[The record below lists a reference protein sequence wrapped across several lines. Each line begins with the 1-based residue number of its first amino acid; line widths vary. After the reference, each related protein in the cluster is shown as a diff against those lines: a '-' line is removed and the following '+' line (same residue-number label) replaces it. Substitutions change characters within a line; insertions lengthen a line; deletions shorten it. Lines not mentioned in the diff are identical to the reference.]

1 MKNRFLL
8 SVIIAVVVVITTFIV
23 CVFRPFWRPFERRVY
38 DLKYQLTLE
47 EMRNSDIVIVDIDEK
62 SLEKLGRYQNWP
74 RAYYAKVIT
83 FLDNARVIAFDILFA
98 EPDTLPAYTRQYYD
112 RPSFDSLVESSI
124 ENSGNVV
131 LVSTQ
136 GQKPVYTKRVS
147 IGLGDLFADSDG
159 IVRRGFNELFGEPTF
174 AAQVAT
180 SYGITP
186 ALPSFLIFF
195 KAEESYRRISFS
207 DVFLRRVPK
216 EFFND
221 KVVIIGGT
229 ARGLF
234 DFHGVPYDRQF
245 PGVVLQAILV
255 DNFINNDKIT
265 EIPLIYIIMIT
276 IVLSC
281 VFSYLA
287 LTKPAYV
294 YIIICGIIYALL
306 IIGAIFMFSLQMDI
320 GIVRPTYA
328 LVLTLI
334 CALIYRYQ
342 FVEREKRE
350 LKHIFSRYYS
360 RELVEQV
367 TLKPPKL
374 GGEKVDCTIIFA
386 DIRNFTP
393 FAEKT
398 SPESVGLKLNAFLD
412 EMVKSI
418 FEYQGRVDKFIG
430 DCVMAVF
437 GSPVAVRNH
446 AVNACRAALDMVAK
460 AEKIG
465 FKIGIGINSGEV
477 ISGNFGSPMRM
488 EYTVIGDA
496 VNLASRLEGQTK
508 VFNASIVC
516 GADVY
521 SRVKDQPD
529 LGMVFEE
536 LGKVKV
542 KGKEEEVT
550 VYSVKRA

>member
-1 MKNRFLL
+1 MKNKLVL
-8 SVIIAVVVVITTFIV
+8 SIIIACIVVAITFIISI
-23 CVFRPFWRPFERRVY
+23 FRPLWQPFERRVY
-38 DLKYQLTLE
+38 DLKYQITLE
-47 EMRNSDIVIVDIDEK
+47 EIRNDDIVIVDIDEK
-62 SLEKLGRYQNWP
+62 SLERLGRYQNWP
-74 RAYYAKVIT
+74 RAYYAKVIS
-83 FLDNARVIAFDILFA
+83 FLENARVVAFDILFA
-98 EPDTLPAYTRQYYD
+98 EPDTLPEYARQYYE
-112 RPSFDSLVESSI
+112 RPSFDSLVETSI
-124 ENSGNVV
+124 QKSKNIV

-136 GQKPVYTKRVS
+136 NKQPIYTS
-147 IGLGDLFADSDG
+147 AQGIGLGDIFSDVDG
-159 IVRRGFNELFGEPTF
+159 IVRRGFRNLFNETTF
-174 AAQVAT
+174 AAQIASSAGT
-180 SYGITP
+180 E
-186 ALPSFLIFF
+186 PSQDVFLIAF

-207 DVFLRRVPK
+207 DVYLHRVPK
-216 EFFND
+216 EYFVD
-221 KVVIIGGT
+221 KIVIIGGT

-234 DFHGVPYDRQF
+234 DFHAVPFDRQF

-255 DNFINNDKIT
+255 DNFINNDKVS
-265 EIPLIYIIMIT
+265 EISLIYVF
-276 IVLSC
+276 VLTLILSA
-281 VFSYLA
+281 VFGYLA
-287 LTKPAYV
+287 LTKPAYI
-294 YIIICGIIYALL
+294 YIIVSGILYALL
-306 IIGAIFMFSLQMDI
+306 IIASVFMFTMKLDL

-328 LVLTLI
+328 LILTMI

-350 LKHIFSRYYS
+350 LKNIFSRYYS

-367 TLKPPKL
+367 TLTPPKL
-374 GGEKVDCTIIFA
+374 GGEKVECTIIFA

-393 FAEKT
+393 YAEKT

-418 FEYQGRVDKFIG
+418 FDYQGRVDKFIG

-446 AVNACRAALDMVAK
+446 AVNACKAALDMVEK
-460 AEKIG
+460 AERIG
-465 FKIGIGINSGEV
+465 FKIGVGINSGEV

-516 GADVY
+516 GEEVY
-521 SRVKDQPD
+521 RRVKDQAD
-529 LGMVFEE
+529 IGMVFEE

-542 KGKEEEVT
+542 KGKETEVT
-550 VYSVKRA
+550 VYSVKRQ